1 MALINATTKKWIYL
15 ITYNAVSF
23 LLWTLITLRAV
34 SFLVLGPDTDEYDE
48 PAAGSL
54 YRQLPFPLLAVT
66 QTLAFLEVAH
76 AALGLVGASAA
87 TTALQIGGKNLV
99 VWTVMTRFPDL
110 FLGADDKEG
119 GQRGFLGCV
128 LAWGCSEMIRY
139 AFFVGQLLRGEPFG
153 WIKWLRYNA
162 FLVLYPVGI
171 VSEAWLVYLA
181 LVQEAAGVGPVYRG
195 YLFLGLLTYLPA
207 GPYLFTHMLKQRRRA
222 VQRRR

>member
-15 ITYNAVSF
+15 ITYNTLSF
-23 LLWTLITLRAV
+23 LLWTLVTLRAV
-34 SFLVLGPDTDEYDE
+34 RVLVLGPDTDEYDD
-48 PAAGSL
+48 AADGSL
-54 YRQLPFPLLAVT
+54 YRQLPFPFLAFT

-87 TTALQIGGKNLV
+87 TTVLQIGGKNLV
-99 VWTVMTRFPDL
+99 VWTVMARFPEL
-110 FLGADDKEG
+110 FLGTDNEG
-119 GQRGFLGCV
+119 NSLWGQRGGPTGFAGCV

-162 FLVLYPVGI
+162 FLVLYPVGL

-181 LVQEAAGVGPVYRG
+181 SCGPRISAPYIGVIYSWVC
-195 YLFLGLLTYLPA
+195 
-207 GPYLFTHMLKQRRRA
+207 
-222 VQRRR
+222 